1 MNALKHQ
8 WNHSLLR
15 NYCYIAS
22 IRTWALCMP
31 TIINKHQK
39 LKATYSTCEI
49 TQRTWSWVDL
59 KHWYPTVVN
68 CRYTLRYECNYTC
81 IAQQTGN
88 PVNHLVQLKLKQ
100 NIVKDPSYVTLT
112 MAIAVYFSLKINF
125 SLQETN
131 SSISKPACANNS
143 IGSKGNKKIKHGPN
157 QQNLKCPN
165 SFLPFSN
172 MEAQTYQ

>member
-1 MNALKHQ
+1 MVLSRPQTLVSHCSQ
-8 WNHSLLR
+8 LQV
-15 NYCYIAS
+15 
-22 IRTWALCMP
+22 T
-31 TIINKHQK
+31 
-39 LKATYSTCEI
+39 
-49 TQRTWSWVDL
+49 
-59 KHWYPTVVN
+59 
-68 CRYTLRYECNYTC
+68 TLRYECNYTC